1 MMIMMLMTMLMR
13 MMMMLLMMMMMMM
26 VMMMTLVTRW
36 GIWRED
42 PGPRGVH
49 ITDWSLLE
57 MMGGLAPSGWTFDS
71 EVVMTL
77 VIMMIMIMMMTSG
90 LVAGGTRPHHG

>member
-1 MMIMMLMTMLMR
+1 
-13 MMMMLLMMMMMMM
+13 MMMMMM
-26 VMMMTLVTRW
+26 VSRW

-71 EVVMTL
+71 EVTMAL
-77 VIMMIMIMMMTSG
+77 VIMRIDDNDNNDDDNEGEPDLGGGSAG
-90 LVAGGTRPHHG
+90 L

>member
-1 MMIMMLMTMLMR
+1 MTLMMMIMI
-13 MMMMLLMMMMMMM
+13 M
-26 VMMMTLVTRW
+26 VMIMVTRW

-71 EVVMTL
+71 EVTMTL
-77 VIMMIMIMMMTSG
+77 VTVIMIMIIMMTSG
-90 LVAGGTRPHHG
+90 LVAGGARPHHGET

>member
-1 MMIMMLMTMLMR
+1 MI
-13 MMMMLLMMMMMMM
+13 
-26 VMMMTLVTRW
+26 RW

-71 EVVMTL
+71 EVMMMMMMTL
-77 VIMMIMIMMMTSG
+77 VIMMMDE
-90 LVAGGTRPHHG
+90 

>member
-1 MMIMMLMTMLMR
+1 
-13 MMMMLLMMMMMMM
+13 MMMMMMI
-26 VMMMTLVTRW
+26 MMMIMMMMVTRW

-71 EVVMTL
+71 EVTMSLVIIVMTMM
-77 VIMMIMIMMMTSG
+77 IMMITSG
-90 LVAGGTRPHHG
+90 LVAGGTRPHHGET